1 VAAAVRRILFLEP
14 ALYSRRSRLSA
25 LGFLYHRKTTRIE
38 CRSLSTQERNNADG
52 VTEVVMN
59 TAWQELEA
67 AALTLARSGSIKD
80 RLADAYRNHL
90 SLVNA
95 EELPEGLRAE
105 FRACHAALTREAP
118 LRGEDAVR
126 ATVRKLSSHEAD
138 ELACNVVRLFAAM
151 VREGAR
157 ADAAEHS
164 ELLLNSAA
172 AGAARAKTL
181 KSVPQVISLR
191 AAER

>member
-1 VAAAVRRILFLEP
+1 
-14 ALYSRRSRLSA
+14 
-25 LGFLYHRKTTRIE
+25 
-38 CRSLSTQERNNADG
+38 
-52 VTEVVMN
+52 MN
-59 TAWQELEA
+59 TAWQQLEA
-67 AALTLARSGSIKD
+67 AALTLARSGPIKD

-105 FRACHAALTREAP
+105 FRACHTALTREAP

-126 ATVRKLSSHEAD
+126 ATVRKLSGHEAD
-138 ELACNVVRLFAAM
+138 ELACSVVRLFAAM

-157 ADAAEHS
+157 ADATEDAE
-164 ELLLNSAA
+164 LVLGSAA
-172 AGAARAKTL
+172 GGAARAKML

-191 AAER
+191 TAEG

>member
-1 VAAAVRRILFLEP
+1 MPSP
-14 ALYSRRSRLSA
+14 AEV
-25 LGFLYHRKTTRIE
+25 TT
-38 CRSLSTQERNNADG
+38 NKVDG
-52 VTEVVMN
+52 VVEVAMN
-59 TAWQELEA
+59 TAWQQLEA
-67 AALTLARSGSIKD
+67 AALTLARSGAIKD

-95 EELPEGLRAE
+95 EDLPEGLRAE
-105 FRACHAALTREAP
+105 FCACHAALTREAP

-138 ELACNVVRLFAAM
+138 ELACTVVRLFAAM

-164 ELLLNSAA
+164 ELMLNGPTS
-172 AGAARAKTL
+172 GAARAKML
-181 KSVPQVISLR
+181 KAVPQVISLR
-191 AAER
+191 TAEG